1 MIMNG
6 KNYSEEIKKLLIQNS
21 KSIDERFFEN
31 NSFSLVS
38 LRNGIIQGFSA
49 YYKISDSL
57 CEIFLY
63 ISPELIDQPEEI
75 KLLEK
80 LISVARGNGFETLK
94 VCVQNLSEHEKYVC
108 KRKGFREETSSDTQT
123 VLCKHI

>member
-38 LRNGIIQGFSA
+38 LRNGNIQGFSA
-49 YYKISDSL
+49 YYKISNNM

-63 ISPELIDQPEEI
+63 ILPELTDQPEEI

-80 LISVARGNGFETLK
+80 LISAARGNGFETLK
-94 VCVQNLSEHEKYVC
+94 VCLENLTEHEMYIC
-108 KRKGFREETSSDTQT
+108 KRKGFREETSSDTKNE
-123 VLCKHI
+123 LYKHI

>member
-1 MIMNG
+1 MIVNG
-6 KNYSEEIKKLLIQNS
+6 KNYSEEIKNLLTQNS
-21 KSIDERFFEN
+21 KNIDERFFGN
-31 NSFSLVS
+31 NSFSLIS
-38 LRNGIIQGFSA
+38 LCKGNIQGFSA
-49 YYKISDSL
+49 YYKISNSL

-108 KRKGFREETSSDTQT
+108 KRKGFREKTSSDTKND
-123 VLCKHI
+123 LYKHF

>member
-1 MIMNG
+1 MIVNG
-6 KNYSEEIKKLLIQNS
+6 KKYSEEIKNLLTQNS
-21 KSIDERFFEN
+21 KNIDDRFFGN

-38 LRNGIIQGFSA
+38 LHNGNIQGFSA
-49 YYKISDSL
+49 YYKISNSM

-63 ISPELIDQPEEI
+63 ISPELIDQPEEL

-80 LISVARGNGFETLK
+80 LISVAKGNGFETLK
-94 VCVQNLSEHEKYVC
+94 VCLKNLSEHEKYVC

>member
-1 MIMNG
+1 MIING
-6 KNYSEEIKKLLIQNS
+6 KKIQKKYKTCLLRIQKN
-21 KSIDERFFEN
+21 IDERFLGN
-31 NSFSLVS
+31 NVFSLVS
-38 LRNGIIQGFSA
+38 LHNGNIQGFSA
-49 YYKISDSL
+49 YYKIYNGL

-75 KLLEK
+75 RLFEK

-94 VCVQNLSEHEKYVC
+94 VCLENLTEHEMNIC

-123 VLCKHI
+123 VLYKHI

>member
-1 MIMNG
+1 MIING
-6 KNYSEEIKKLLIQNS
+6 KNYSEKIQNQLTQNS
-21 KSIDERFFEN
+21 KNIDERFFGN

-38 LRNGIIQGFSA
+38 LRNGNIQGFSA
-49 YYKISDSL
+49 YYKISNSL

-75 KLLEK
+75 RLFEK
-80 LISVARGNGFETLK
+80 LISVAKGNGFETLK
-94 VCVQNLSEHEKYVC
+94 VCLENLTENKMNIC

-123 VLCKHI
+123 VLYKHI

>member
-38 LRNGIIQGFSA
+38 LRNGNIQGFSA
-49 YYKISDSL
+49 YYKISNNM

-63 ISPELIDQPEEI
+63 ISPELTDQPEEI

-94 VCVQNLSEHEKYVC
+94 VCLENLTEHEMYIC
-108 KRKGFREETSSDTQT
+108 KRKGFREETSSDTRT